1 MATIQTSI
9 RIFDGMTPAFR
20 HMTNAMNIV
29 LSSFE
34 QLQRTSSNAIDV
46 NSIRTAREELARAEA
61 GFDRLE
67 QQIRESDNQQR
78 RLNED
83 INKGASS
90 TDRLVGSAKK
100 LAATYLG
107 IRTLGGL
114 GNLSDQMTSTN
125 ARLSMINDGQLSD
138 GGLNKMIFQSAERS
152 RASYLD
158 TAKIVSRIGMN
169 AGKAFSSTKEIVGF
183 AEQLNK
189 KFVIAGASTE
199 EMNSALLQL
208 TQGLSSGVLRGEEL
222 NAVFESAPNII
233 QSIADYLDVDIGKIR
248 GMASEG
254 MLTADIVKNS
264 LLSAAE
270 QTNAEF
276 EKMPYT
282 FGQIWTSIKNN
293 VVMIFGVIQK
303 KIEQSMSSRGFRT
316 FIDNFINGLYVL
328 GNVFFNI
335 FNGIINILSSPFF
348 QAFTNTI
355 IVCVSLIA
363 QALGWVIT
371 QALNIVNVF
380 AQNWSIISPII
391 LGIASV
397 FIIFQAVLLA
407 TKIATLGNVIA
418 NIAHAAAS
426 SFSALMTNI
435 QAAALMRANG
445 ATLSATI
452 ATWGLNAAL
461 LANPITWVVLGFLAF
476 IVIIFV
482 AVAAINKFAG
492 TSLTVLGAIVGAAF
506 AAAAF
511 IQNIMIWLLNKCVD
525 VNEGIANGWN
535 QCVFLMKQAIAKGV
549 IFIIEK
555 MASLNNSVNS
565 AGNALGKA
573 FIDGANIAIRGVNK
587 LIDLINK
594 IPGINIGKVGEATF
608 TPVKA
613 DNSYIKQQI
622 DNLNK
627 WVGNAPEKVK
637 LERMGYKDIGSAFQK
652 GNALG
657 EKWQKSIT
665 DKFKDT
671 FDISKI
677 AEDAKKKL
685 GLDDLWDKKYGLG
698 NGFGS
703 AGLNSPLGDAA
714 KGAKDTAGN
723 TAKMAKTMDKS
734 QEDLKYLRD
743 IAEQE
748 VINKY
753 TGVNIKID
761 MNNTNNISKDTD
773 LDGIV
778 NVLTEKLN
786 DAMVVSA
793 EGVV

>member
-1 MATIQTSI
+1 
-9 RIFDGMTPAFR
+9 
-20 HMTNAMNIV
+20 
-29 LSSFE
+29 
-34 QLQRTSSNAIDV
+34 
-46 NSIRTAREELARAEA
+46 AEA

-67 QQIRESDNQQR
+67 RQIRESDNQQR
-78 RLNED
+78 KLNED

-125 ARLSMINDGQLSD
+125 ARLGMINDGQQSD
-138 GGLNKMIFQSAERS
+138 AGLNKMIFQSAERS

-158 TAKIVSRIGMN
+158 TAQIVSRIGMN

-264 LLSAAE
+264 LLAAAE

-282 FGQIWTSIKNN
+282 FSQIWTSIKNN
-293 VVMIFGVIQK
+293 AIMIFGVIQK
-303 KIEQSMSSRGFRT
+303 KIEQSMSSKGFRT
-316 FIDNFINGLYVL
+316 FIDNFINSLYVL
-328 GNVFFNI
+328 GNVAYNI
-335 FNGIINILSSPFF
+335 FNEIISILGSPFF
-348 QAFTNTI
+348 QAFVNAI
-355 IVCVSLIA
+355 IVGVSLIV
-363 QALGWVIT
+363 QALGWIIT
-371 QALNIVNVF
+371 QALNIANVF
-380 AQNWSIISPII
+380 AQNWSIIAPIV
-391 LGIASV
+391 LGVAAAMLV
-397 FIIFQAVLLA
+397 YNNALL
-407 TKIATLGNVIA
+407 LSIA
-418 NIAHAAAS
+418 NKVKDIALSAKS
-426 SFSALMTNI
+426 LVMSFAHIVAESYR
-435 QAAALMRANG
+435 AAALV
-445 ATLSATI
+445 ATTI
-452 ATWGLNAAL
+452 AQDGLNAAM
-461 LANPITWVVLGFLAF
+461 AACPITWILYGIIAIVVAF
-476 IVIIFV
+476 FV
-482 AVAAINKFAG
+482 AIAIFNHFAG
-492 TSLTVLGAIVGAAF
+492 TSVSAIGVVAGAISVAASFIGNLFIATGNLIIDIVALIYNTLAGFAEFFANFLDDPIGSVIRAVSGMANAVLGIIRSIASAF
-506 AAAAF
+506 DTVFGSNLADAVSGWQDKLQGWTDKVAGEAK
-511 IQNIMIWLLNKCVD
+511 IKVERMDPNKLHFD
-525 VNEGIANGWN
+525 RFNY
-535 QCVFLMKQAIAKGV
+535 
-549 IFIIEK
+549 
-555 MASLNNSVNS
+555 
-565 AGNALGKA
+565 GKA
-573 FIDGANIAIRGVNK
+573 WDAG
-587 LIDLINK
+587 
-594 IPGINIGKVGEATF
+594 
-608 TPVKA
+608 
-613 DNSYIKQQI
+613 Y
-622 DNLNK
+622 K
-627 WVGNAPEKVK
+627 WGDK
-637 LERMGYKDIGSAFQK
+637 LETNIKDK
-652 GNALG
+652 
-657 EKWQKSIT
+657 
-665 DKFKDT
+665 
-671 FDISKI
+671 FDISKM

-698 NGFGS
+698 DGFGS
-703 AGLNSPLGDAA
+703 AGLNSPLNDAA

-748 VINKY
+748 TINRF

-761 MNNTNNISKDTD
+761 MNNTNNISKDND

-786 DAMVVSA
+786 DAMAVSA
-793 EGVV
+793 EGIV

>member
-20 HMTNAMNIV
+20 HMTTAMNIV

-34 QLQRTSSNAIDV
+34 QLQRTSSNAV
-46 NSIRTAREELARAEA
+46 NANSIIRAREELARAEA

-67 QQIRESDNQQR
+67 RQIREADGQQR

-125 ARLSMINDGQLSD
+125 ARLSMINDGQQSDSGLS
-138 GGLNKMIFQSAERS
+138 KMIFQSAERS

-169 AGKAFSSTKEIVGF
+169 AGKAFSSTKEIIGF

-208 TQGLSSGVLRGEEL
+208 TQGLGSGVLRGEEL

-233 QSIADYLDVDIGKIR
+233 QSIADYLDADIGKIR

-264 LLSAAE
+264 LLAAAE

-282 FGQIWTSIKNN
+282 LGQIFTSVKNN
-293 VVMIFGVIQK
+293 AVMVFGAIQK
-303 KIEQSMSSRGFRT
+303 KIEDTVSSRGFRT
-316 FIDNFINGLYVL
+316 FITDVKDSLYVL
-328 GNVFFNI
+328 GAVGFNVFSGF
-335 FNGIINILSSPFF
+335 INLLSSPAFQNFF
-348 QAFTNTI
+348 NVM
-355 IVCVSLIA
+355 IVGTSLVV
-363 QALGWVIT
+363 QGLGWIIT
-371 QALNIVNVF
+371 QALSVANIF
-380 AQNWSIISPII
+380 SRNWSIISPII
-391 LGIASV
+391 LGVVSAISTYIIALGIMQAVTIAGTVANWMSWTSEVIRQRGILGTARALAIGKAEQWGFNAAIYACPIFWIVLGIIAVISAV
-397 FIIFQAVLLA
+397 FILVAVYNHFAGTNISVISLA
-407 TKIATLGNVIA
+407 VGAWYWLCAVVYNIIAGIVNAINICVVEIA
-418 NIAHAAAS
+418 NIFRTGLYAVQCFFIDMANAGLKAGVNLDKA
-426 SFSALMTNI
+426 FDKFATN
-435 QAAALMRANG
+435 LANG
-445 ATLSATI
+445 IIKAVNI
-452 ATWGLNAAL
+452 AVKGLN
-461 LANPITWVVLGFLAF
+461 
-476 IVIIFV
+476 
-482 AVAAINKFAG
+482 
-492 TSLTVLGAIVGAAF
+492 
-506 AAAAF
+506 
-511 IQNIMIWLLNKCVD
+511 WLV
-525 VNEGIANGWN
+525 
-535 QCVFLMKQAIAKGV
+535 QQ
-549 IFIIEK
+549 
-555 MASLNNSVNS
+555 
-565 AGNALGKA
+565 
-573 FIDGANIAIRGVNK
+573 
-587 LIDLINK
+587 INK
-594 IPGINIGKVGEATF
+594 IPGLDLPQMKE
-608 TPVKA
+608 
-613 DNSYIKQQI
+613 
-622 DNLNK
+622 
-627 WVGNAPEKVK
+627 
-637 LERMGYKDIGSAFQK
+637 FQK
-652 GNALG
+652 VNTVIGT
-657 EKWQKSIT
+657 KTTFKPIQKPPEPKAWKTELVEYKNLKSEFIKGY
-665 DKFKDT
+665 DVGHQLQNKLKDT

-698 NGFGS
+698 DSIGS
-703 AGLNSPLGDAA
+703 AGLNSPLSDAA

-748 VINKY
+748 TINRY

-761 MNNTNNISKDTD
+761 MNNTNNINSEADV
-773 LDGIV
+773 DGIV

-793 EGVV
+793 EGIV

>member
-34 QLQRTSSNAIDV
+34 QLQRTSSNAIDA

-90 TDRLVGSAKK
+90 TDRLLGSAKK
-100 LAATYLG
+100 LVGVYMSL
-107 IRTLGGL
+107 RTLGNVV
-114 GNLSDQMTSTN
+114 NLSDQMTSTN
-125 ARLSMINDGQLSD
+125 ARLNMINDGQQSD
-138 GGLNKMIFQSAERS
+138 NGLNKMIFQSAERS

-158 TAKIVSRIGMN
+158 TAQIVSRIGMN

-233 QSIADYLDVDIGKIR
+233 KSIADYLDVDIGKIR

-264 LLSAAE
+264 LLAASAE
-270 QTNAEF
+270 TNAQF
-276 EKMPYT
+276 EKMPLT
-282 FGQIWTSIKNN
+282 IGQIFTSIKNN
-293 VVMIFGVIQK
+293 AIMIFGVIQK
-303 KIEQSMSSRGFRT
+303 KIEQSMSSKGFRT
-316 FIDNFINGLYVL
+316 FIDNFINSLYVL
-328 GNVFFNI
+328 GNVAYNI
-335 FNGIINILSSPFF
+335 FNGIISILGSPAF
-348 QAFTNTI
+348 QSFSNTM
-355 IVCVSLIA
+355 IVGISLIS
-363 QALGWVIT
+363 QALGWIIT
-371 QALNIVNVF
+371 QALNLANIF
-380 AQNWSIISPII
+380 AQNWSIISPVI
-391 LGIASV
+391 LGIVGALTLYKT
-397 FIIFQAVLLA
+397 AVLGLAIANSIALLSQKWFDFQLAQTAIMHDLA
-407 TKIATLGNVIA
+407 T
-418 NIAHAAAS
+418 
-426 SFSALMTNI
+426 
-435 QAAALMRANG
+435 G
-445 ATLSATI
+445 ATWRQII
-452 ATWGLNAAL
+452 AQYGLNAAL
-461 LANPITWVVLGFLAF
+461 YACPLTWVVLGIIAVISAVF
-476 IVIIFV
+476 ILV
-482 AVAAINKFAG
+482 AVYNHFAG
-492 TSLTVLGAIVGAAF
+492 TSISVISLAVGAWYWLCAVVYNVISGIVN
-506 AAAAF
+506 A
-511 IQNIMIWLLNKCVD
+511 INICV
-525 VNEGIANGWN
+525 VGIANAFRTGLYAV
-535 QCVFLMKQAIAKGV
+535 QCFFIDMANAGLKAGV
-549 IFIIEK
+549 N
-555 MASLNNSVNS
+555 LD
-565 AGNALGKA
+565 KA
-573 FIDGANIAIRGVNK
+573 FDKFATNLANGIIKAVNIAVKGLNWLVQQ
-587 LIDLINK
+587 INK
-594 IPGINIGKVGEATF
+594 IPGIDLPQMKE
-608 TPVKA
+608 
-613 DNSYIKQQI
+613 
-622 DNLNK
+622 
-627 WVGNAPEKVK
+627 
-637 LERMGYKDIGSAFQK
+637 FQK
-652 GNALG
+652 VNTVIGT
-657 EKWQKSIT
+657 KTTFKPIQKPPEPKAWKPELVEYKNLKSEFIKGY
-665 DKFKDT
+665 DVGHQLQNKLKDT

-698 NGFGS
+698 EGIGS
-703 AGLNSPLGDAA
+703 AGLNSPLNDAA

-748 VINKY
+748 VINRF

>member
-20 HMTNAMNIV
+20 HMTTAMNIV

-34 QLQRTSSNAIDV
+34 QLQRTSSNAV
-46 NSIRTAREELARAEA
+46 NANSIIRAREELARAEA

-67 QQIRESDNQQR
+67 RQIRESDNQQR
-78 RLNED
+78 KLNED

-114 GNLSDQMTSTN
+114 GNLSDQMTSAN
-125 ARLSMINDGQLSD
+125 ARLGMINDGQQSD
-138 GGLNKMIFQSAERS
+138 AGLNKMIFQSAERS

-158 TAKIVSRIGMN
+158 TAQIVSRIGMN

-264 LLSAAE
+264 LLAAAE

-282 FGQIWTSIKNN
+282 FSQIWTSIKNN
-293 VVMIFGVIQK
+293 AIMIFGVIQK
-303 KIEQSMSSRGFRT
+303 KIEQSMSSKGFRT
-316 FIDNFINGLYVL
+316 FIDNFINSLYVL
-328 GNVFFNI
+328 GNVAYNI
-335 FNGIINILSSPFF
+335 FNEIISILGSPFF
-348 QAFTNTI
+348 QAFVNAI
-355 IVCVSLIA
+355 IVGVSLIV
-363 QALGWVIT
+363 QALGWIIT
-371 QALNIVNVF
+371 QALNIANVF
-380 AQNWSIISPII
+380 AQNWSIIAPIV
-391 LGIASV
+391 LGVAAAMLV
-397 FIIFQAVLLA
+397 YNNALL
-407 TKIATLGNVIA
+407 LSIA
-418 NIAHAAAS
+418 NKVKDIALSAKS
-426 SFSALMTNI
+426 LVMSFAHIVAESYR
-435 QAAALMRANG
+435 AAALV
-445 ATLSATI
+445 ATTI
-452 ATWGLNAAL
+452 AQDGLNAAM
-461 LANPITWVVLGFLAF
+461 AACPITWILYGIIAIVVAF
-476 IVIIFV
+476 FV
-482 AVAAINKFAG
+482 AIAIFNHFAG
-492 TSLTVLGAIVGAAF
+492 TSVSAIGVVAGAISVAASFIGNLFIATGNLIIDIVALIYNTLAGFAEFFANFLDDPIGSVIRAVSGMANAVLGIIRSIASAF
-506 AAAAF
+506 DTVFGSNLADAVSGWQDKLQGWTDKVAGEAK
-511 IQNIMIWLLNKCVD
+511 IKVERMDPNKLHFD
-525 VNEGIANGWN
+525 RFNY
-535 QCVFLMKQAIAKGV
+535 
-549 IFIIEK
+549 
-555 MASLNNSVNS
+555 
-565 AGNALGKA
+565 GKA
-573 FIDGANIAIRGVNK
+573 WDAG
-587 LIDLINK
+587 
-594 IPGINIGKVGEATF
+594 
-608 TPVKA
+608 
-613 DNSYIKQQI
+613 Y
-622 DNLNK
+622 K
-627 WVGNAPEKVK
+627 WGDK
-637 LERMGYKDIGSAFQK
+637 LETNIKDK
-652 GNALG
+652 
-657 EKWQKSIT
+657 
-665 DKFKDT
+665 
-671 FDISKI
+671 FDISKM

-698 NGFGS
+698 DGFGS
-703 AGLNSPLGDAA
+703 AGLNSPLNDAA

-748 VINKY
+748 VINRF

-761 MNNTNNISKDTD
+761 MNNTNNINSEADV
-773 LDGIV
+773 DGIV

-793 EGVV
+793 EGIV

>member
-34 QLQRTSSNAIDV
+34 QLQRTSSNAV
-46 NSIRTAREELARAEA
+46 NANSIIRAREELARAEA

-90 TDRLVGSAKK
+90 TDKLVANAKRLV
-100 LAATYLG
+100 ATYV
-107 IRTLGGL
+107 TLRSVGGL
-114 GNLSDQMTSTN
+114 INLSDQMTSTN
-125 ARLSMINDGQLSD
+125 ARLNMINDGQQSD
-138 GGLNKMIFQSAERS
+138 SGLNKMIFQSAERS

-169 AGKAFSSTKEIVGF
+169 AGSAFSSTKEIVGF

-208 TQGLSSGVLRGEEL
+208 TQGLGSGVLRGEEL

-233 QSIADYLDVDIGKIR
+233 KSIADYLNVDIGKIR

-264 LLSAAE
+264 LLAASTE
-270 QTNAEF
+270 TNAQF

-293 VVMIFGVIQK
+293 AIMIFGVIQK
-303 KIEQSMSSRGFRT
+303 KIEQAMSSQGFRT
-316 FIDNFINGLYVL
+316 FIDNFIDSLYVL
-328 GNVFFNI
+328 GNVAYNI

-348 QAFTNTI
+348 QSFVNTI
-355 IVCVSLIA
+355 IVGVSLIA

-371 QALNIVNVF
+371 QALNIANVF
-380 AQNWSIISPII
+380 AQNWSIIAPIV
-391 LGIASV
+391 LGVAAAMLV
-397 FIIFQAVLLA
+397 YNNALL
-407 TKIATLGNVIA
+407 LSIA
-418 NIAHAAAS
+418 NKVKDIAL
-426 SFSALMTNI
+426 SAKTLVMNFAHI
-435 QAAALMRANG
+435 VAESYRAAALV
-445 ATLSATI
+445 ATTI
-452 ATWGLNAAL
+452 AQDGLNAAM
-461 LANPITWVVLGFLAF
+461 AACPITWILYG
-476 IVIIFV
+476 II
-482 AVAAINKFAG
+482 AIVAAFFVVIAIINKFAG
-492 TSLTVLGAIVGAAF
+492 TSLSAIGIVAGALSGLT
-506 AAAAF
+506 AF
-511 IQNIMIWLLNKCVD
+511 IINSVFFWVNVFISFAEFFTNVLDHPVYSVKKLFFNLATAVLNNLISMTQGCDEFATNLANSIIDGINGALKAWNKFVDVLNKFGGLGD
-525 VNEGIANGWN
+525 KLG
-535 QCVFLMKQAIAKGV
+535 
-549 IFIIEK
+549 
-555 MASLNNSVNS
+555 
-565 AGNALGKA
+565 LGKA
-573 FIDGANIAIRGVNK
+573 DM
-587 LIDLINK
+587 
-594 IPGINIGKVGEATF
+594 VGHTKSI
-608 TPVKA
+608 TSTLQKA
-613 DNSYIKQQI
+613 KGD
-622 DNLNK
+622 LNK
-627 WVGNAPEKVK
+627 WLGAEPKGYTSFKQLEYNNVGDWAKNGYAFGQN
-637 LERMGYKDIGSAFQK
+637 LENKIKDA
-652 GNALG
+652 
-657 EKWQKSIT
+657 
-665 DKFKDT
+665 

-698 NGFGS
+698 DGFGS
-703 AGLNSPLGDAA
+703 AGLNSPLNDAA

-748 VINKY
+748 TINRF

-773 LDGIV
+773 VDGIV

-793 EGVV
+793 EGIV

>member
-34 QLQRTSSNAIDV
+34 QLQRTSSNAIDA

-67 QQIRESDNQQR
+67 QQIREADGQQR
-78 RLNED
+78 RLNKD
-83 INKGASS
+83 INKAASS
-90 TDRLVGSAKK
+90 TDKLVANAKRLV
-100 LAATYLG
+100 ATYIGL
-107 IRTLGGL
+107 RSVGGL
-114 GNLSDQMTSTN
+114 INLSDQMTSTN
-125 ARLSMINDGQLSD
+125 ARLNMINDGQQSD
-138 GGLNKMIFQSAERS
+138 GGLNKMIFQSAERA

-158 TAKIVSRIGMN
+158 TAKIVTRVGMN
-169 AGKAFSSTKEIVGF
+169 AGKAFSSTKEIVAF

-189 KFVIAGASTE
+189 KFVIAGATTE
-199 EMNSALLQL
+199 ETNSALLQL
-208 TQGLSSGVLRGEEL
+208 TQGLGSGVLRGEEL

-248 GMASEG
+248 SMASEG

-264 LLSAAE
+264 LLAAAE

-282 FGQIWTSIKNN
+282 FSQIWTSIKNN
-293 VVMIFGVIQK
+293 EIMIFGVIQK
-303 KIEQSMSSRGFRT
+303 KIEQAMSNKGFRT
-316 FIDNFINGLYVL
+316 FIDNFINGLYIL

-335 FNGIINILSSPFF
+335 FNGIISILGSPFF

-355 IVCVSLIA
+355 IVCVNLIA

-371 QALNIVNVF
+371 QALNIANVF
-380 AQNWSIISPII
+380 AQNWSIIAPAVY
-391 LGIASV
+391 GVVAAIAIYS
-397 FIIFQAVLLA
+397 LA
-407 TKIATLGNVIA
+407 LAGMWAWEKLV
-418 NIAHAAAS
+418 AAS
-426 SFSALMTNI
+426 KFVVMFAQMLLNTQTVEGYKSLVLYALG
-435 QAAALMRANG
+435 Q
-445 ATLSATI
+445 
-452 ATWGLNAAL
+452 WGVNEAM
-461 LANPITWVVLGFLAF
+461 LACPIFWVVAGIIALVVALFVGVAVFNHFANTSISAVGVVAGAISVAASF
-476 IVIIFV
+476 IGNIFV
-482 AVAAINKFAG
+482 ATGNMLIDIVALIWNTFATFAEFLANVFNDPLG
-492 TSLTVLGAIVGAAF
+492 SIIRLFSGMADTVLGILQSIASAIDTIFGSNLASAVSRWSDKL
-506 AAAAF
+506 
-511 IQNIMIWLLNKCVD
+511 Q
-525 VNEGIANGWN
+525 GWTDE
-535 QCVFLMKQAIAKGV
+535 VAGEAKIKV
-549 IFIIEK
+549 ERIDPS
-555 MASLNNSVNS
+555 SLHYDRFNY
-565 AGNALGKA
+565 GKA
-573 FIDGANIAIRGVNK
+573 WDGGYK
-587 LIDLINK
+587 F
-594 IPGINIGKVGEATF
+594 GE
-608 TPVKA
+608 
-613 DNSYIKQQI
+613 
-622 DNLNK
+622 
-627 WVGNAPEKVK
+627 K
-637 LERMGYKDIGSAFQK
+637 LENNIKDK
-652 GNALG
+652 
-657 EKWQKSIT
+657 
-665 DKFKDT
+665 

-698 NGFGS
+698 DGFGS
-703 AGLNSPLGDAA
+703 AGLNSPLNDAA

>member
-34 QLQRTSSNAIDV
+34 QLQRTSSNAIDA

-67 QQIRESDNQQR
+67 RQIRESDNQQR
-78 RLNED
+78 KLNED

-125 ARLSMINDGQLSD
+125 ARLGMINDGQQSD
-138 GGLNKMIFQSAERS
+138 AGLNKMIFQSAERS

-158 TAKIVSRIGMN
+158 TAQIVSRIGMN

-264 LLSAAE
+264 LLAAAE

-282 FGQIWTSIKNN
+282 FSQIWTSIKNN
-293 VVMIFGVIQK
+293 AIMIFGVIQK
-303 KIEQSMSSRGFRT
+303 KIEQSMSSKGFRT
-316 FIDNFINGLYVL
+316 FIDNFINSLYVL
-328 GNVFFNI
+328 GNVAYNI
-335 FNGIINILSSPFF
+335 FNGIISILGSPAF
-348 QAFTNTI
+348 QSFSNTM
-355 IVCVSLIA
+355 IVGISLIS
-363 QALGWVIT
+363 QALGWIIT
-371 QALNIVNVF
+371 QALNLANIF
-380 AQNWSIISPII
+380 AQNWSIISPVI
-391 LGIASV
+391 LGIVGALTLYKT
-397 FIIFQAVLLA
+397 AVLGLAIANSIALLSQKWFDFQLAQTAIMHDLA
-407 TKIATLGNVIA
+407 T
-418 NIAHAAAS
+418 
-426 SFSALMTNI
+426 
-435 QAAALMRANG
+435 G
-445 ATLSATI
+445 ATWRQII
-452 ATWGLNAAL
+452 AQYGLNAAL
-461 LANPITWVVLGFLAF
+461 YACPLTWVVLGIIAVISAVF
-476 IVIIFV
+476 ILV
-482 AVAAINKFAG
+482 AVYNHFAG
-492 TSLTVLGAIVGAAF
+492 TSISVISLAVGAWYWLCAVVYNVISGIVN
-506 AAAAF
+506 A
-511 IQNIMIWLLNKCVD
+511 INICV
-525 VNEGIANGWN
+525 VGIANAFRTGLYAV
-535 QCVFLMKQAIAKGV
+535 QCFFIDMANAGLKAGV
-549 IFIIEK
+549 N
-555 MASLNNSVNS
+555 LD
-565 AGNALGKA
+565 KA
-573 FIDGANIAIRGVNK
+573 FDKFATNLANGIIKAVNIAVKGLNWLVQQ
-587 LIDLINK
+587 INK
-594 IPGINIGKVGEATF
+594 IPGIDLPQMKE
-608 TPVKA
+608 
-613 DNSYIKQQI
+613 
-622 DNLNK
+622 
-627 WVGNAPEKVK
+627 
-637 LERMGYKDIGSAFQK
+637 FQK
-652 GNALG
+652 VNTVIGT
-657 EKWQKSIT
+657 KTTFKPIQKPPEPKAWKPELVEYKNLKSEFIKGY
-665 DKFKDT
+665 DVGHQLQNKLKDT

-685 GLDDLWDKKYGLG
+685 GLDDLWDKKYRLG
-698 NGFGS
+698 EGIGS
-703 AGLNSPLGDAA
+703 AGLNSPLNDAA

-748 VINKY
+748 VINRF

-761 MNNTNNISKDTD
+761 MNNTNNINSEADV
-773 LDGIV
+773 DGIV

-793 EGVV
+793 EGIV

>member
-20 HMTNAMNIV
+20 HMTTAMNIV

-34 QLQRTSSNAIDV
+34 QLQRTSSNAV
-46 NSIRTAREELARAEA
+46 NANSIIRAREELARAEA

-67 QQIRESDNQQR
+67 RQIRESDNQQR
-78 RLNED
+78 KLNED

-125 ARLSMINDGQLSD
+125 ARLGTINDGQQSD
-138 GGLNKMIFQSAERS
+138 AGLNKMIFQSAERS

-158 TAKIVSRIGMN
+158 TAQIVSRIGMN

-183 AEQLNK
+183 TEQLNK

-264 LLSAAE
+264 LLAAAE

-282 FGQIWTSIKNN
+282 FSQIWTSIKNN
-293 VVMIFGVIQK
+293 AIMIFGVIQK
-303 KIEQSMSSRGFRT
+303 KIEQSMSSKGFRT
-316 FIDNFINGLYVL
+316 FIDNFINSLYVL
-328 GNVFFNI
+328 GNVAYNI
-335 FNGIINILSSPFF
+335 FNEIISILGSPFF
-348 QAFTNTI
+348 QAFVNAI
-355 IVCVSLIA
+355 IVGVSLIV
-363 QALGWVIT
+363 QALGWIIT
-371 QALNIVNVF
+371 QALNIANVF
-380 AQNWSIISPII
+380 AQNWSIIAPIV
-391 LGIASV
+391 LGVAAAMLV
-397 FIIFQAVLLA
+397 YNNALL
-407 TKIATLGNVIA
+407 LSIA
-418 NIAHAAAS
+418 NKVKDIALSAKS
-426 SFSALMTNI
+426 LVMSFAHIVAESYR
-435 QAAALMRANG
+435 AAALV
-445 ATLSATI
+445 ATTI
-452 ATWGLNAAL
+452 AQDGLNAAM
-461 LANPITWVVLGFLAF
+461 AACPITWILYGIIAIVVAF
-476 IVIIFV
+476 FV
-482 AVAAINKFAG
+482 AIAIFNHFAG
-492 TSLTVLGAIVGAAF
+492 TSVSAIGVVAGAISVAASFIGNLFIATGNLIIDIVALIYNTLAGFAEFFANFLDDPIGSVIRAVSGMANAVLGIIRSIASAF
-506 AAAAF
+506 DTVFGSNLADAVSGWQDKLQGWTDKVAGEAK
-511 IQNIMIWLLNKCVD
+511 IKVERMDPNKLHFD
-525 VNEGIANGWN
+525 RFNY
-535 QCVFLMKQAIAKGV
+535 
-549 IFIIEK
+549 
-555 MASLNNSVNS
+555 
-565 AGNALGKA
+565 GKA
-573 FIDGANIAIRGVNK
+573 WDAG
-587 LIDLINK
+587 
-594 IPGINIGKVGEATF
+594 
-608 TPVKA
+608 
-613 DNSYIKQQI
+613 Y
-622 DNLNK
+622 K
-627 WVGNAPEKVK
+627 WGDK
-637 LERMGYKDIGSAFQK
+637 LETNIKDK
-652 GNALG
+652 
-657 EKWQKSIT
+657 
-665 DKFKDT
+665 
-671 FDISKI
+671 FDISKM

-698 NGFGS
+698 DGFGS
-703 AGLNSPLGDAA
+703 AGLNSPLNDAA

-748 VINKY
+748 VINRF

-761 MNNTNNISKDTD
+761 MNNTNNINSEADV
-773 LDGIV
+773 DGIV

-793 EGVV
+793 EGIV

>member
-20 HMTNAMNIV
+20 HMNNAMNIV

-34 QLQRTSSNAIDV
+34 QLQRTSSNAIDA

-264 LLSAAE
+264 LLAASAE
-270 QTNAEF
+270 TNAQF

-282 FGQIWTSIKNN
+282 LGQIFTSIKNN
-293 VVMIFGVIQK
+293 AVMIFGAIQK
-303 KIEQSMSSRGFRT
+303 KIEDTVSSRGFRT
-316 FIDNFINGLYVL
+316 FITNVTDSLYVL
-328 GNVFFNI
+328 GAVGYSV
-335 FNGIINILSSPFF
+335 FNGIIDLLSSPAFSGFF
-348 QAFTNTI
+348 NMM
-355 IVCVSLIA
+355 IVGISLIS
-363 QALGWVIT
+363 QALGWIIT
-371 QALNIVNVF
+371 QALNLANIF
-380 AQNWSIISPII
+380 AQNWSIISPVI
-391 LGIASV
+391 LGIVGALTLYKT
-397 FIIFQAVLLA
+397 AVLGLAIANSIALLSQKWFDFQLAQTAIMHDLA
-407 TKIATLGNVIA
+407 T
-418 NIAHAAAS
+418 
-426 SFSALMTNI
+426 
-435 QAAALMRANG
+435 G
-445 ATLSATI
+445 ATWRQII
-452 ATWGLNAAL
+452 AQYGLNAAL
-461 LANPITWVVLGFLAF
+461 YACPLTWVVLGIIAVISAVF
-476 IVIIFV
+476 ILV
-482 AVAAINKFAG
+482 AVYNHFAG
-492 TSLTVLGAIVGAAF
+492 TSISVISLAVGAWYWLCAVVYNVISGIVN
-506 AAAAF
+506 A
-511 IQNIMIWLLNKCVD
+511 INICV
-525 VNEGIANGWN
+525 VGIANAFRTGLYAV
-535 QCVFLMKQAIAKGV
+535 QCFFIDMANAGLKAGV
-549 IFIIEK
+549 N
-555 MASLNNSVNS
+555 LD
-565 AGNALGKA
+565 KA
-573 FIDGANIAIRGVNK
+573 FDKFATNLANGIIKAVNIAVKGLNWLVEQ
-587 LIDLINK
+587 INK
-594 IPGINIGKVGEATF
+594 IPGINLPQMKE
-608 TPVKA
+608 
-613 DNSYIKQQI
+613 
-622 DNLNK
+622 
-627 WVGNAPEKVK
+627 
-637 LERMGYKDIGSAFQK
+637 FQK
-652 GNALG
+652 VNTVIGT
-657 EKWQKSIT
+657 KTTFKPIQKPPEPKAWKPELVEYKNLKSEFIKGY
-665 DKFKDT
+665 DVGHQLQNKLKDT

-748 VINKY
+748 TINRF

-761 MNNTNNISKDTD
+761 MNNTNNISKDAD
-773 LDGIV
+773 VDGIV

-793 EGVV
+793 EGIV

>member
-20 HMTNAMNIV
+20 HMNNAMNIV

-34 QLQRTSSNAIDV
+34 QLQRTSSNAIDA

-158 TAKIVSRIGMN
+158 TAQIVSRIGMN
-169 AGKAFSSTKEIVGF
+169 AGSAFSSTREIVSF

-189 KFVIAGASTE
+189 KFIIAGASTQ
-199 EMNSALLQL
+199 EMSSALLQL

-233 QSIADYLDVDIGKIR
+233 KSIADYLDTDIGKIR

-264 LLSAAE
+264 LLAASAE
-270 QTNAEF
+270 TNAQF

-282 FGQIWTSIKNN
+282 LGQIFTSIKNN
-293 VVMIFGVIQK
+293 AVMIFGAIQK
-303 KIEQSMSSRGFRT
+303 KIEDTVSSKGFRT
-316 FIDNFINGLYVL
+316 FITDVKDSLYVL
-328 GNVFFNI
+328 GAVGFNVFSGF
-335 FNGIINILSSPFF
+335 INLLSSPAFQNFF
-348 QAFTNTI
+348 NVM
-355 IVCVSLIA
+355 IVGTSLIT
-363 QALGWVIT
+363 QGLGWIIT
-371 QALNIVNVF
+371 QALSVANVF
-380 AQNWSIISPII
+380 AQNWSIIAPII
-391 LGIASV
+391 YGVTIAIGIYTIAAIALAVANKVASLSAGW
-397 FIIFQAVLLA
+397 FNFQMTQTVIMHELA
-407 TKIATLGNVIA
+407 T
-418 NIAHAAAS
+418 
-426 SFSALMTNI
+426 
-435 QAAALMRANG
+435 G
-445 ATLSATI
+445 ATWMQVA
-452 ATWGLNAAL
+452 AQYGLNAAL
-461 LANPITWVVLGFLAF
+461 YACPLTWIVLGFIA
-476 IVIIFV
+476 VIAVIFMV
-482 AVAAINKFAG
+482 IAAINHFAG
-492 TSLTVLGAIVGAAF
+492 TSLTVLGIIVGAVF
-506 AAAAF
+506 AAVAA
-511 IQNIMIWLLNKCVD
+511 IQNVMIGLLNGCIT
-525 VNEGIANGWN
+525 VNEAIANGWN
-535 QCVFLMKQAIAKGV
+535 QCVYFMKQAIAKGV

-555 MASLNNSVNS
+555 MASLNDSVNS

-573 FIDGANIAIRGVNK
+573 FIDGVNIAIRGVNK

-622 DNLNK
+622 DSLNR
-627 WVGNAPEKVK
+627 WVGDAPEKVK
-637 LERMGYKDIGSAFQK
+637 LERMGYKDIGAAFQK

-657 EKWQKSIT
+657 TKWQNAIT

-677 AEDAKKKL
+677 AEKAKKDL

-698 NGFGS
+698 DGLGS
-703 AGLNSPLGDAA
+703 AGLNSPLSDAA

-748 VINKY
+748 TINRF

-761 MNNTNNISKDTD
+761 MNNTNNISKDAD
-773 LDGIV
+773 VDGIV

-793 EGVV
+793 EGIV

>member
-67 QQIRESDNQQR
+67 QQIREADGQQR

-83 INKGASS
+83 INKGTSS

-100 LAATYLG
+100 LAGAYLS

-125 ARLSMINDGQLSD
+125 ARLNMINDGQLSD

-158 TAKIVSRIGMN
+158 TAQIVSRIGMN
-169 AGKAFSSTKEIVGF
+169 AGSAFSSTREIVSF

-189 KFVIAGASTE
+189 KFIIAGASTE

-208 TQGLSSGVLRGEEL
+208 TQGLGSGVLRGEEL

-233 QSIADYLDVDIGKIR
+233 KSIADYLDVDIGKIR

-264 LLSAAE
+264 LLAASAETNKQFE
-270 QTNAEF
+270 Q
-276 EKMPYT
+276 MPYT
-282 FGQIWTSIKNN
+282 LGQIFTSVKNN
-293 VVMIFGVIQK
+293 AVMIFGAIQK
-303 KIEQSMSSRGFRT
+303 KIEDTVSSGGFRT
-316 FIDNFINGLYVL
+316 FIVNVTDSLYVL
-328 GNVFFNI
+328 GAVGYSV
-335 FNGIINILSSPFF
+335 FNGFIDLLSSPVFQNFF
-348 QAFTNTI
+348 NVM
-355 IVCVSLIA
+355 IVGTSLIT
-363 QALGWVIT
+363 QGLGWIIT
-371 QALNIVNVF
+371 QALSVANVF
-380 AQNWSIISPII
+380 AQNWSIIAPII
-391 LGIASV
+391 YGVTIAIGIYTIAAIALAVANKVASLSAGW
-397 FIIFQAVLLA
+397 FNFQMTQTVIMHELA
-407 TKIATLGNVIA
+407 T
-418 NIAHAAAS
+418 
-426 SFSALMTNI
+426 
-435 QAAALMRANG
+435 G
-445 ATLSATI
+445 ATWMQVA
-452 ATWGLNAAL
+452 AQYGLNAAL
-461 LANPITWVVLGFLAF
+461 YACPLTWIVLGFIA
-476 IVIIFV
+476 VIAVIFMV
-482 AVAAINKFAG
+482 IAAINHFAG
-492 TSLTVLGAIVGAAF
+492 TSLTVLGIIVGAVF
-506 AAAAF
+506 AAVVA
-511 IQNIMIWLLNKCVD
+511 IQNVMIGLLNGCIT
-525 VNEGIANGWN
+525 VNEAIANGWN
-535 QCVFLMKQAIAKGV
+535 QCVYFMKQAIAKGV

-555 MASLNNSVNS
+555 MASLNDSVNS

-573 FIDGANIAIRGVNK
+573 FIDGVNIAIRGVNK

-622 DNLNK
+622 DSLNR
-627 WVGNAPEKVK
+627 WVGDAPEKVK
-637 LERMGYKDIGSAFQK
+637 LERMGYKDIGAAFQK

-657 EKWQKSIT
+657 TKWQNAIT

-677 AEDAKKKL
+677 AEKAKKDL

-698 NGFGS
+698 DGLGS
-703 AGLNSPLGDAA
+703 AGLNSPLSDAA

-748 VINKY
+748 TINRF

-761 MNNTNNISKDTD
+761 MNNTNNISKDAD
-773 LDGIV
+773 VDGIV

-793 EGVV
+793 EGIV

>member
-34 QLQRTSSNAIDV
+34 QLQRTSSNAIDA

-208 TQGLSSGVLRGEEL
+208 TQGLGSGVLRGEEL

-282 FGQIWTSIKNN
+282 FSQIWTSIKNN
-293 VVMIFGVIQK
+293 AIMIFGVIQK
-303 KIEQSMSSRGFRT
+303 KIEQAMSSRGFRT
-316 FIDNFINGLYVL
+316 FIDNFISGLYVL

-335 FNGIINILSSPFF
+335 FNGIISILGSPAF
-348 QAFTNTI
+348 QSFSNTM
-355 IVCVSLIA
+355 IVGISLIS
-363 QALGWVIT
+363 QALGWIIT
-371 QALNIVNVF
+371 QALNLANIF
-380 AQNWSIISPII
+380 AQNWSIIGPII
-391 LGIASV
+391 AGVVGILGTYLIALGSIWLWETLCKVSKNALAIASA
-397 FIIFQAVLLA
+397 IHALAV
-407 TKIATLGNVIA
+407 
-418 NIAHAAAS
+418 HAE
-426 SFSALMTNI
+426 LTETQM
-435 QAAALMRANG
+435 
-445 ATLSATI
+445 ATI
-452 ATWGLNAAL
+452 AQYGLNTAI
-461 LANPITWVVLGFLAF
+461 LACPIFWIIAGIIAFVV
-476 IVIIFV
+476 VVFV
-482 AVAAINKFAG
+482 AVAAVNKFAG
-492 TSLTVLGAIVGAAF
+492 TSLTVLGAIVGAVF
-506 AAAAF
+506 AAVAA
-511 IQNIMIWLLNKCVD
+511 IQNVMIWLLNGCIA
-525 VNEGIANGWN
+525 VNEAIANGWN
-535 QCVFLMKQAIAKGV
+535 QCVFFMKQAIAKGV

-555 MASLNNSVNS
+555 MASLNDSVNS

-573 FIDGANIAIRGVNK
+573 FIDGVNIAIRGVNK

-613 DNSYIKQQI
+613 DNSTIKKQI
-622 DNLNK
+622 ADLNK
-627 WVGNAPEKVK
+627 WVGDAPEKIK
-637 LERMGYKDIGSAFQK
+637 LERMQYKDIGAAFQK

-671 FDISKI
+671 FDINKMI
-677 AEDAKKKL
+677 EDAKKKL

-698 NGFGS
+698 DGFGS
-703 AGLNSPLGDAA
+703 AGLNSPLSDAA

-748 VINKY
+748 TINRF

-761 MNNTNNISKDTD
+761 MNNTNNINSEADV
-773 LDGIV
+773 DGIV

-793 EGVV
+793 EGIV

>member
-1 MATIQTSI
+1 
-9 RIFDGMTPAFR
+9 
-20 HMTNAMNIV
+20 
-29 LSSFE
+29 SSFE
-34 QLQRTSSNAIDV
+34 QLQRTSSNAIDA

-208 TQGLSSGVLRGEEL
+208 TQGLGSGVLRGEEL

-282 FGQIWTSIKNN
+282 FSQIWTSIKNN
-293 VVMIFGVIQK
+293 AIMIFGVIQK
-303 KIEQSMSSRGFRT
+303 KIEQAMSNKGFRT
-316 FIDNFINGLYVL
+316 FIDNFINGLYIL

-335 FNGIINILSSPFF
+335 FNGIISILGSPFF

-371 QALNIVNVF
+371 QALNIANVF
-380 AQNWSIISPII
+380 AQNWSIIAPAVY
-391 LGIASV
+391 GVVAAIAIYS
-397 FIIFQAVLLA
+397 LA
-407 TKIATLGNVIA
+407 LAGMWAWEKLV
-418 NIAHAAAS
+418 AAS
-426 SFSALMTNI
+426 KFVVMFAQMLLNTQTVEGYKSLVLYALG
-435 QAAALMRANG
+435 Q
-445 ATLSATI
+445 
-452 ATWGLNAAL
+452 WGVNEAM
-461 LANPITWVVLGFLAF
+461 LACPIFWVVAGIIALVVALFVGVAVFNHFANTSISAVGVVAGAISVAASF
-476 IVIIFV
+476 IGNIFV
-482 AVAAINKFAG
+482 ATGNMLIDIVALIWNTFATFAEFLANVFNDPLG
-492 TSLTVLGAIVGAAF
+492 SIIRLFSGMADTVLGILQSIASAIDTIFGSNLASAVSRWSDKL
-506 AAAAF
+506 
-511 IQNIMIWLLNKCVD
+511 Q
-525 VNEGIANGWN
+525 GWTDE
-535 QCVFLMKQAIAKGV
+535 VAGEAKIKV
-549 IFIIEK
+549 ERIDPS
-555 MASLNNSVNS
+555 SLHYDRFNY
-565 AGNALGKA
+565 GKA
-573 FIDGANIAIRGVNK
+573 WDGGYK
-587 LIDLINK
+587 F
-594 IPGINIGKVGEATF
+594 GE
-608 TPVKA
+608 
-613 DNSYIKQQI
+613 
-622 DNLNK
+622 
-627 WVGNAPEKVK
+627 K
-637 LERMGYKDIGSAFQK
+637 LENNIKDK
-652 GNALG
+652 
-657 EKWQKSIT
+657 
-665 DKFKDT
+665 

-698 NGFGS
+698 DGFGS
-703 AGLNSPLGDAA
+703 AGLNSPLNDAA

-748 VINKY
+748 TINRF

-761 MNNTNNISKDTD
+761 MNNTNNISKDAD
-773 LDGIV
+773 VDGIV

-793 EGVV
+793 EGIV

>member
-9 RIFDGMTPAFR
+9 KIFDGMTPAFR

-34 QLQRTSSNAIDV
+34 QLQRTSSNAIDA

-78 RLNED
+78 RLNDD
-83 INKGASS
+83 IGKGASS
-90 TDRLVGSAKK
+90 TDKLVANAKRLV
-100 LAATYLG
+100 ATYVGLRS
-107 IRTLGGL
+107 IGGL
-114 GNLSDQMTSTN
+114 INLNDQMTSTN
-125 ARLSMINDGQLSD
+125 ARLGMINDGQQSD
-138 GGLNKMIFQSAERS
+138 SGLNKMIFQSAERS

-158 TAKIVSRIGMN
+158 TAQIVSRIGMN

-233 QSIADYLDVDIGKIR
+233 KSIADYLDVDIGKIR

-254 MLTADIVKNS
+254 MLTADIVKSS

-282 FGQIWTSIKNN
+282 FSQIWTSIKNN
-293 VVMIFGVIQK
+293 AVMIFGVIQK
-303 KIEQSMSSRGFRT
+303 KIEQSMSSKGFRT
-316 FIDNFINGLYVL
+316 FIDNFIDSLYVL
-328 GNVFFNI
+328 GNVAYNI
-335 FNGIINILSSPFF
+335 FNGIISILGSPAF
-348 QAFTNTI
+348 QSFSNTM
-355 IVCVSLIA
+355 IVGISLIS
-363 QALGWVIT
+363 QALGWIIT
-371 QALNIVNVF
+371 QALNVANVF
-380 AQNWSIISPII
+380 AQNWSIIAPII
-391 LGIASV
+391 YGVVAAIGGYLIVVGAMKV
-397 FIIFQAVLLA
+397 
-407 TKIATLGNVIA
+407 ATLAGVVANWMSWTSEVIRQKGILGTA
-418 NIAHAAAS
+418 RALVIGKAA
-426 SFSALMTNI
+426 
-435 QAAALMRANG
+435 QY
-445 ATLSATI
+445 
-452 ATWGLNAAL
+452 GLNTAI
-461 LANPITWVVLGFLAF
+461 LACPIFWIIAGIIAFVV
-476 IVIIFV
+476 VVFV
-482 AVAAINKFAG
+482 AVAAVNKFAG
-492 TSLTVLGAIVGAAF
+492 TSLTVLGAIVGAVF
-506 AAAAF
+506 AAVAA
-511 IQNIMIWLLNKCVD
+511 IQNVMIWLLNGCIA
-525 VNEGIANGWN
+525 VNEAIANGWN

-555 MASLNNSVNS
+555 MASLNDSVNS

-613 DNSYIKQQI
+613 DNSTIKKQI
-622 DNLNK
+622 ADLNK
-627 WVGNAPEKVK
+627 WVGDAPEKIK
-637 LERMGYKDIGSAFQK
+637 LERMQYKDIGAAFQK

-671 FDISKI
+671 FDINKMI
-677 AEDAKKKL
+677 EDAKKKL
-685 GLDDLWDKKYGLG
+685 GLDDLWDDKYGLG
-698 NGFGS
+698 DGFGS
-703 AGLNSPLGDAA
+703 AGLNSPLNDAA

-723 TAKMAKTMDKS
+723 TA
-734 QEDLKYLRD
+734 
-743 IAEQE
+743 
-748 VINKY
+748 
-753 TGVNIKID
+753 
-761 MNNTNNISKDTD
+761 
-773 LDGIV
+773 
-778 NVLTEKLN
+778 
-786 DAMVVSA
+786 
-793 EGVV
+793 